1 MRRVANA
8 TMSVVV
14 SVAIAAII
22 PATAAFA
29 QSDAAI
35 RDVVAQQIQ
44 PMLDGP
50 GGVAVAVYANGR
62 TLFMNF
68 GDAAPGRPVTSD
80 ALFNLASIGKVFV
93 STLLAQAVK
102 QGDVALDDPV
112 AKYVTELQRGGDIK
126 RVTLGQL
133 ASHTSGLTGTPQ
145 EPWHRGQY
153 TLPDFIRYLNAW
165 QADAGHEPG
174 KQFIYSNAGFA
185 LLWLA
190 LQRRYDMP
198 IAALQDARLIQPLGM
213 ASTALPVPGKN
224 SRGEIA
230 PALRRRAVQGYGAN
244 GRPVGAPGDEQ
255 GSFNW
260 PGTGQM
266 YSSARDMAKFL
277 AANLGTLPNQRPL
290 QAAMAF
296 AAGGHVQPKPALHP
310 GAGLGHRAQR
320 RSHHRRQERRHEQHL
335 DLYRHDASTWAR
347 GRSPRQPRRAARH
360 PHRPPDPARARGRP
374 RRRVAAGPHPQL
386 IRVVVLRPRN
396 ALLPSPLWEGYRMW
410 PRRSSRKAS
419 SQPARLTFWRMDMR
433 SG

>member
-1 MRRVANA
+1 MRRVTNA

-14 SVAIAAII
+14 SVAIAAMI
-22 PATAAFA
+22 PTTAAFA

-133 ASHTSGLTGTPQ
+133 ASHTSGLTSTPQ

-296 AAGGHVQPKPALHP
+296 AQQEGMFSPGPRFTQALGWGIVRNGDLTIVDKNGGMNNTSTYIGMMPQRGLGVVILANRGGQPATRIGRQILRALAGGPA
-310 GAGLGHRAQR
+310 AVSQ
-320 RSHHRRQERRHEQHL
+320 Q
-335 DLYRHDASTWAR
+335 
-347 GRSPRQPRRAARH
+347 GRTP
-360 PHRPPDPARARGRP
+360 
-374 RRRVAAGPHPQL
+374 
-386 IRVVVLRPRN
+386 N
-396 ALLPSPLWEGYRMW
+396 
-410 PRRSSRKAS
+410 
-419 SQPARLTFWRMDMR
+419 
-433 SG
+433 